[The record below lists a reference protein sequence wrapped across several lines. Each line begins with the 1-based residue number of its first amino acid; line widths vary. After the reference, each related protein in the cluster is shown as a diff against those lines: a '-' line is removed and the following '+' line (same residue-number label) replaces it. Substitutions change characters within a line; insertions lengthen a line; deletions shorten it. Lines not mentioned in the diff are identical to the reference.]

1 MAYQRRGGRFRAG
14 QPEPFRRIGDHGS
27 SASSSA
33 STAEDSS
40 AISALPALLPQAKE
54 PRLPEPGSR
63 DAEQVQINF
72 APQSTTGFAYDAAS
86 GTYGMLRA
94 DGTAQLDANTGAQA
108 QFDNL
113 LVLYSASSLRDDG
126 TTLDY
131 DLSLGGG
138 VWLNGSQLCTSHGRR
153 HRLHLCL
160 LRCRRQA
167 ADHPHRTQ
175 LHCAGLQR
183 DRAGADGIGF
193 RRAECA
199 ELTKQK
205 KTI

>member
-1 MAYQRRGGRFRAG
+1 MPTVGPVTLGQDLYWRLLSGQEVLPIQRGAGQFARNYLDYYNLRAVDALEVGRNAFPAMMSGAARRCGIPARGGRLRAG

-94 DGTAQLDANTGAQA
+94 DAPPSWMPTPARRRNSTICWSFTPLPAC
-108 QFDNL
+108 
-113 LVLYSASSLRDDG
+113 G
-126 TTLDY
+126 TTAPRWTTTCPL
-131 DLSLGGG
+131 
-138 VWLNGSQLCTSHGRR
+138 
-153 HRLHLCL
+153 
-160 LRCRRQA
+160 A
-167 ADHPHRTQ
+167 AVS
-175 LHCAGLQR
+175 G
-183 DRAGADGIGF
+183 
-193 RRAECA
+193 
-199 ELTKQK
+199 
-205 KTI
+205 